1 MRRRIGINEAE
12 NKKMWNK
19 YHNLRDKAD
28 YALQKLAD
36 FALELGR
43 GHLADGFTDDMDE
56 NYIILEEILEEK
68 FGSDPEYDD
77 EYDDDEYEDDED
89 KYDNEDDDFGEGD
102 EDL

>member
-1 MRRRIGINEAE
+1 MNEAE

-19 YHNLRDKAD
+19 YHDLRDKAD
-28 YALQKLAD
+28 RVLKKLSD

-43 GHLADGFTDDMDE
+43 GHLADGFTDDIYE
-56 NYIILEEILEEK
+56 NYIILEEILREE

-77 EYDDDEYEDDED
+77 DEYEDED

-102 EDL
+102 KDL